1 MSVKKE
7 EKNLR
12 INLWFHPRNEEE
24 ERIHSYLINA
34 KKNGKKYMQ
43 YIGDCILACEEGG
56 IVKIMPGDIDILA
69 DKIAERITERIGSAD
84 ASPKKRNFE

>member
-1 MSVKKE
+1 MSANSANKE

-12 INLWFHPRNEEE
+12 INLWFHPGNEEE
-24 ERIHSYLINA
+24 ERIYKYLIDA
-34 KKNGKKYMQ
+34 KKSGKQYMQ

-69 DKIAERITERIGSAD
+69 DKISERIGRAD
-84 ASPKKRNFE
+84 TSPKKRNFE